1 MKLSGSSYAFFSA
14 FLFAAGM
21 PATKQLLQYAS
32 PVMLAAILYIGSG
45 IASSL
50 ILLFKSTEI
59 KNSFSKVDIARML
72 TAITL
77 GGICAPLSLMM
88 AMQAIKASTVSLLL
102 NFEIVFTAIIA
113 AIFFKEHLS
122 IRIIIGLISVF
133 SGGVC
138 LSFNSNLETSWAF
151 IYAIAAAFLWSVDA
165 NITARI
171 TTINPL
177 EIVRSKGLIAGAF
190 NLVVALLSGA
200 TFPTIDV
207 TLWAMLT
214 GFMCYGMSLVF
225 FIESMRR
232 LGAARATSLFAT
244 EPFIGAIL
252 CVIFLHEQLTFNL
265 ILAGILMSAGV
276 ALHLSDNSKIHI

>member
-1 MKLSGSSYAFFSA
+1 MKLSGSSYAFISA

-77 GGICAPLSLMM
+77 GGICAPLLLMM

-113 AIFFKEHLS
+113 ALFFKEHLS
-122 IRIIIGLISVF
+122 IRIIVGLIAVF

-151 IYAIAAAFLWSVDA
+151 IYAIAAAFLWSTDA

-177 EIVRSKGLIAGAF
+177 EIARSKGLMAGTF

-200 TFPTIDV
+200 TFPAVDV

-276 ALHLSDNSKIHI
+276 VLHLSDNSKIHV